1 MTGLNIHKRG
11 AGADRPAGH
20 HCQAVHHV
28 MVLPQVQEEA
38 EEYYPHVSWR
48 DSAGGQSQ
56 YLSFQV
62 KIKSDGNS
70 VGS

>member
-1 MTGLNIHKRG
+1 MTGLEVTRTG

-38 EEYYPHVSWR
+38 EEYCPHGRV
-48 DSAGGQSQ
+48 
-56 YLSFQV
+56 
-62 KIKSDGNS
+62 
-70 VGS
+70 